1 MFDLLFII
9 SLLLISLFFFRVV
22 ESKNKEFPKG
32 RLVCGSMGWQTYSV
46 VDPDVTQEMCGHTVK
61 LIDGLPRQLDW
72 TNLSKSACLG
82 VLGIPGLTAY
92 LALTEACRAKAGETV
107 VISSAAGQIGH
118 LAGQIAKLLGL
129 KVIG

>member
-1 MFDLLFII
+1 M
-9 SLLLISLFFFRVV
+9 

-32 RLVCGSMGWQTYSV
+32 KLVVGSMGWQTYSV
-46 VDPDVTQEMCGHTVK
+46 VDPEVSQEMCGHTVK
-61 LIDGLPRQLDW
+61 LVTALPRQLDW

-82 VLGIPGLTAY
+82 VLGVPGLTAY
-92 LALTEACRAKAGETV
+92 LALTEACQAKAGERV

-129 KVIG
+129 MVIG